1 MTFID
6 LSDAEGMIGLYVE
19 FVADE
24 RAGCQDD
31 PDRLRFVEELLEQL
45 KPVEANLDPAHL
57 AATVQKLKDL
67 HESADHDF
75 ANDPVMVHLNDLVEE
90 IEKAGEI

>member
-19 FVADE
+19 LVADE

-31 PDRLRFVEELLEQL
+31 PERLRFVEELLAQL
-45 KPVEANLDPAHL
+45 KSIEANLDQVHL
-57 AATVQKLKDL
+57 SATVQELKDL
-67 HESADHDF
+67 HESADNNF

-90 IEKAGEI
+90 IEKARKI

>member
-19 FVADE
+19 LVADE
-24 RAGCQDD
+24 RAECQDD
-31 PDRLRFVEELLEQL
+31 PERLRFVEELLAQL
-45 KPVEANLDPAHL
+45 KSTEANLDHVHL
-57 AATVQKLKDL
+57 SATVQRLKDL
-67 HESADHDF
+67 HESADYEF
-75 ANDPVMVHLNDLVEE
+75 ANDPVMVHLYDLIEE